1 VPWGPAL
8 LLGTVNRLTHN
19 IPSQL
24 CLAIQVKNIQPL
36 QVAHH
41 GKYLKQGARLV

>member
-1 VPWGPAL
+1 
-8 LLGTVNRLTHN
+8 
-19 IPSQL
+19 L

-41 GKYLKQGARLV
+41 GKHLKQGARIV